1 MAEKWAT
8 KESPKQKGL
17 RGIATVR
24 VAKTGVKIA
33 FEDNPDVI
41 FDLTAEQCPAN
52 VRAGKW
58 FVSLSGKADR
68 MYSFSPVSG
77 AFKCKFISFA
87 SPKDQLPAPQHYSM
101 QFVDKT
107 TGQAGISEYD
117 AFTALLEIIEG
128 KDAGLVIPYFLRY
141 NFGEMEG
148 QVAFVKPKSKY
159 TQQTATF
166 LEATGA
172 FKKGT
177 MAYIDNIL
185 PALET
190 RLKDAKHL
198 LMVVM
203 RDGRIDAITALE
215 DLD

>member
-17 RGIATVR
+17 RGIGTVR
-24 VAKTGVKIA
+24 VTKTSIKIA
-33 FEDNPDVI
+33 FEDNPDVV
-41 FDLTAEQCPAN
+41 FDLTPEQCPAN

-58 FVSLSGKADR
+58 FVSLNAKADK

-77 AFKCKFISFA
+77 AFKCKFIGFA
-87 SPKDQLPAPQHYSM
+87 SPKDQLPAPQHYTM
-101 QFVDKT
+101 QFVDKQ
-107 TGQAGISEYD
+107 TGQAGVTEYD

-141 NFGEMEG
+141 NFGELEG

-159 TQQTATF
+159 TQQTANF
-166 LEATGA
+166 LDATGA

-177 MAYIDNIL
+177 MTYIDNIL

-190 RLKDAKHL
+190 RLKEAGYK
-198 LMVVM
+198 LMVIM
-203 RDGRIDAITALE
+203 KDGHVDAITALE
-215 DLD
+215 EVD